1 MNAPKAKGRSD
12 ILHGGYLQIGIS
24 PAGRKTMLKNSKSAL
39 ARVSQ
44 QLVRLEKRD
53 WELWVIISLTG
64 ILVSVTL
71 LAILFHAAFQGGIH
85 LELSVSRPL
94 AIGLF
99 VLLALLNTY
108 LVNKRFEVRRLRE
121 QLISST
127 LQNQVIEQQSF
138 TDPLTEVYN
147 RRSLDEIAGRF
158 ISHARRRRAALT
170 FMMVD
175 ANKFKEINT
184 RFGHLTGDFVLAEI
198 AGILKDSIRGSD
210 AVVRYGGDEFLLL
223 LADTTS
229 TGAENVVKRINDRL
243 KDWNDAEQLEDFRVS
258 LSIGP
263 AEWHDGET
271 LDEVLD
277 RADRIMYEEKN
288 SLSAGY

>member
-1 MNAPKAKGRSD
+1 
-12 ILHGGYLQIGIS
+12 
-24 PAGRKTMLKNSKSAL
+24 MLKNSKSTL
-39 ARVSQ
+39 SRVSQ

-53 WELWVIISLTG
+53 WELWLIVSLTG

-71 LAILFHAAFQGGIH
+71 LAILFHAAFQDGIH

-127 LQNQVIEQQSF
+127 LQNQVTEQQSF

-158 ISHARRRRAALT
+158 ISHARRRRASLT

-175 ANKFKEINT
+175 ADKFKQINT

-210 AVVRYGGDEFLLL
+210 AVVRYGGDEFLILL
-223 LADTTS
+223 TDTKAV
-229 TGAENVVKRINDRL
+229 GAENVLKRINERL
-243 KDWNDAEQLEDFRVS
+243 KDWNDAGQLEDFRVS
-258 LSIGP
+258 LSIGT
-263 AEWHDGET
+263 AEWNDGET

-277 RADRIMYEEKN
+277 RADRLMYEEK
-288 SLSAGY
+288 SL